1 MWSSKLLS
9 RLVLMIGLSGLT
21 AGCFQPLY
29 GDSTVLGAASAG
41 KASVKDQMA
50 AVEVANI
57 PITGNSRVGHITV
70 ELRNNLIFDMTGGSG
85 GTAPAYRLNVS
96 VSPSRTSAI
105 VDINSGRPDLQ
116 VYGLDVSYTLTEI
129 ATGKAVLNSQTFSR
143 VSFDIPGQQQRFAGD
158 RGLRD
163 AETRAA
169 KVIADNIR
177 NRLASYFAAG
187 T

>member
-9 RLVLMIGLSGLT
+9 RLVLVIGLSGLT

-29 GDSTVLGAASAG
+29 GDSSVLGAASAG
-41 KASVKDQMA
+41 NGSVKDKMA
-50 AVEVANI
+50 TVEVANI
-57 PITGNSRVGHITV
+57 PITGNTRVGHITV
-70 ELRNNLIFDMTGGSG
+70 ELRNNLIFEMTGGSG
-85 GTAPAYRLNVS
+85 GAAPLYRLNVS
-96 VSPSRTSAI
+96 LSPSRTSAI

-116 VYGLDVSYTLTEI
+116 VYGLDVSYSLVEI
-129 ATGKAVLNSQTFSR
+129 STGKPVVSGQTFSR
-143 VSFDIPGQQQRFAGD
+143 VSYDIPGQQQRFAGD